1 MIRTTGNRHSGH
13 VTIRRYDKNH
23 KCVAKYVTDRLT
35 PELFEAFKEWDEEKI
50 IEYINK
56 YKLQAQ

>member
-1 MIRTTGNRHSGH
+1 MIRTSGNRHTGS
-13 VTIRRYDKNH
+13 VTIRRYEKN

-56 YKLQAQ
+56 YNLQAQ

>member
-1 MIRTTGNRHSGH
+1 MIRTAGNRHSGR
-13 VTIRRYDKNH
+13 VTIRRYDKNN
-23 KCVAKYVTDRLT
+23 KCVAKYVTDKLT

-56 YKLQAQ
+56 YNLQAQ